1 MLLWGSIALAHH
13 GTTATY
19 QLDKAVAISGKV
31 TEFDFV
37 YPHPQL
43 YLDVKAADGTI
54 QKWGAE
60 WTPHAGN
67 APKSRCRLE
76 PQCD

>member
-1 MLLWGSIALAHH
+1 MPVCYMLLAGSILFAHH

-19 QLDKAVAISGKV
+19 QIDKLVTITGTV

-43 YLDVKAADGTI
+43 YLM
-54 QKWGAE
+54 
-60 WTPHAGN
+60 
-67 APKSRCRLE
+67 
-76 PQCD
+76 